1 MVHAPAYSESALALS
16 SRIASAGSRA
26 GLSWTSARSTAL
38 TTVSTS
44 RCASAADGWLDV
56 AARSTP
62 ASGAHSG
69 VRRPRSEEEEE
80 EEEGAV
86 AVAAAAVAVA
96 VAVAAL

>member
-1 MVHAPAYSESALALS
+1 MVVHAPAYSESALALS
-16 SRIASAGSRA
+16 SRIASADSRA

-86 AVAAAAVAVA
+86 AVAAAVAVG